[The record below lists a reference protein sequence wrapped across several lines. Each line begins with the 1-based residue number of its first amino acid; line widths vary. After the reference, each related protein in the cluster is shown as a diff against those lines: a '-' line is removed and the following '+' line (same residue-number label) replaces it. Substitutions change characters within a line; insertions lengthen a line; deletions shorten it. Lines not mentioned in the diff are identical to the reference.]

1 MEHQNDLHPLVAP
14 LASLNYLHEA
24 HQYIDKN
31 LTVMQVYNLMTG
43 HPPFWLRI
51 AFKIRDFLSLK
62 FGGVQPIKG
71 FSSVKPENVSINEK
85 LDFFDVVKI
94 TDKELYLQSTDKHLS
109 VLVALQLQEHNEQ
122 ENELTVTTS
131 VITYNLFG
139 KIYMLPVSLV
149 HDFIVKNSLKNLNQ
163 SC

>member
-1 MEHQNDLHPLVAP
+1 
-14 LASLNYLHEA
+14 
-24 HQYIDKN
+24 
-31 LTVMQVYNLMTG
+31 
-43 HPPFWLRI
+43 
-51 AFKIRDFLSLK
+51 
-62 FGGVQPIKG
+62 
-71 FSSVKPENVSINEK
+71 VKPENVQINEK

-149 HDFIVKNSLKNLNQ
+149 HDLIVKNSLKNLNQ

>member
-14 LASLNYLHEA
+14 LAALNYLHEA

-62 FGGVQPIKG
+62 LGGVQPISG
-71 FSSVKPENVSINEK
+71 FDSVKPENVQINEK